1 MICRAVLPVALAA
14 FIPLLVASNR
24 MGAQSAVRGAIVGK
38 VTSDS
43 AGSHGVAN
51 AEILVPALDINTRTG
66 ETGEYRVAVAPGRY
80 LVMVRVPGF
89 KSATDSVTVTAAVD
103 APLNF
108 VLHAAAVQLDSVVT
122 NATPKKYISG
132 NLNDFEERMHSHGG
146 GSFVGDSVLRQNENR
161 RLPEVLESRL
171 HGVQFFR
178 SILAPP
184 GENPDAVWAIG
195 SRSGG
200 MSACGAFQKCPGAH
214 GSTNP
219 DVCYSSVYVDNVLIY
234 DPRRM
239 PGVIPPDLSM
249 YNTSDVAGVEYYTGG
264 ASTPAQFNSNPCG
277 VLAIWTR
284 EK

>member
-146 GSFVGDSVLRQNENR
+146 LLRR
-161 RLPEVLESRL
+161 RLGPPAEREPALA
-171 HGVQFFR
+171 R
-178 SILAPP
+178 SLGKPVAWRAILPV
-184 GENPDAVWAIG
+184 DIG
-195 SRSGG
+195 SPWREPGCRMGDRLTEWRDVRVRRISEMSG
-200 MSACGAFQKCPGAH
+200 CPRQH
-214 GSTNP
+214 E
-219 DVCYSSVYVDNVLIY
+219 
-234 DPRRM
+234 PRRLLFERVRRQRAHLRSQKNARGH
-239 PGVIPPDLSM
+239 P
-249 YNTSDVAGVEYYTGG
+249 AGPQHVQHERRCRRRVLHRRSVDAG
-264 ASTPAQFNSNPCG
+264 AIQ
-277 VLAIWTR
+277 
-284 EK
+284 